1 MMDRHFLI
9 AGLVRNQE
17 KNLTNIV
24 SILHNSFANYGD
36 VSFLI
41 IESDS
46 TDNTIEKLAV
56 LRNDYLNFDFI
67 SLGNLGDTIEN
78 RWVRMASL
86 RNTYLDIFA
95 NSTKYRNCNYLVVA
109 DLDDVN
115 LGLKSSSLDSVFKRN
130 NWAAVFA
137 NQSKYYYD
145 VLALR
150 HPTLSPNDCWKEE
163 RYLIEKGMNP
173 FKARKRA
180 VFDRQIKI
188 PRNSQW
194 LEVDSAFGGLAIYKR
209 ESIKGCRYIEYSSEG
224 DFACEHIDFHSQI
237 RSRGGKLFIV
247 PSMINAGCVDH
258 TEIRKVIPT
267 LKWFIK
273 MILWELARL
282 PRHVKGVLRE

>member
-1 MMDRHFLI
+1 MDKNFLI
-9 AGLVRNQE
+9 TGLVRNQE
-17 KNLTNIV
+17 TNIEKII
-24 SILHNSFANYGD
+24 SILYNSFAEFGE

-46 TDNTIEKLAV
+46 TDNTIEKLTS
-56 LRNDYLNFDFI
+56 LRNCFPYFDFL
-67 SLGNLGDTIEN
+67 SLGKLGDTIEN
-78 RWVRMASL
+78 RWVRMATL
-86 RNTYLDIFA
+86 RNTYLNSFA
-95 NSTKYRNCNYLVVA
+95 DSPKYKKCNYLVVA

-115 LGLKSSSLDSVFKRN
+115 LDLKSNSLDSVFKQN
-130 NWAAVFA
+130 DWAGVFA

-145 VLALR
+145 ILAFR

-163 RYLIEKGMNP
+163 RYLIDKGMNP

-188 PRNSQW
+188 PRNSPW

-209 ESIKGCRYIEYSSEG
+209 EHIKGCWYREYSSEG

-237 RSRGGKLFIV
+237 RSHGGRLFIV
-247 PSMINAGCVDH
+247 PSMINSGYVDH

-267 LKWFIK
+267 VKWFIK
-273 MILWELARL
+273 MLLWDLAQFPRNIKGILRA
-282 PRHVKGVLRE
+282 